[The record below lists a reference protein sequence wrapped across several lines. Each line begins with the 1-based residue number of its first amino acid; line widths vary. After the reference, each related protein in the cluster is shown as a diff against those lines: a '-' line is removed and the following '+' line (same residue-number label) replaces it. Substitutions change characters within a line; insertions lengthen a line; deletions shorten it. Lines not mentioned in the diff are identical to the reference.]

1 MKCGDLPGLSGPM
14 ADARSL
20 RYPHGLARALARIS
34 RCPSREVVSVV
45 MGSMRKSAGSP
56 GSARCGCKPLELNAR
71 QAKAT
76 EGGPWPCSAA
86 HVPGR
91 HRRPHPGFSSAVPG
105 LTPPSGRCRQPK
117 ATQGR
122 GGPHERRSV
131 TLRSTELST
140 ALARGSCG
148 DEARRRS
155 VRMARHDHGLPWAAG
170 TDVRGCQA
178 WRGR

>member
-105 LTPPSGRCRQPK
+105 LTPPQAGAGSPRQPRVVAGRVDTPSSCLITTR
-117 ATQGR
+117 ATR
-122 GGPHERRSV
+122 ARAVLNSV
-131 TLRSTELST
+131 LPMARSTPVLPAT
-140 ALARGSCG
+140 TMGCY
-148 DEARRRS
+148 
-155 VRMARHDHGLPWAAG
+155 GLPAPA
-170 TDVRGCQA
+170 
-178 WRGR
+178 

>member
-1 MKCGDLPGLSGPM
+1 MTCRGCRARWPVQ
-14 ADARSL
+14 RSL

-91 HRRPHPGFSSAVPG
+91 HRRPHPGFSPAVPG
-105 LTPPSGRCRQPK
+105 LTPPQAGASSPRQPK
-117 ATQGR
+117 VVAGRADTPSPCLITTRATGK
-122 GGPHERRSV
+122 GS
-131 TLRSTELST
+131 
-140 ALARGSCG
+140 ARLGASKG
-148 DEARRRS
+148 KIDTRA
-155 VRMARHDHGLPWAAG
+155 ARHDPGLPWAAG
-170 TDVRGCQA
+170 TGVSGCQA